1 MLKKMII
8 VIFLM
13 TPLVLKCQG
22 LLERLLREEKI
33 NLLKYRDICNLNKEL
48 VIQQEAKI
56 HILEK
61 VNIFQKDV
69 IKADIVIKDNYK
81 KIMLEKDNQIRSLIM
96 ELQEQKKW
104 KEVYMWSGG
113 VVASVL
119 CILFIIR

>member
-1 MLKKMII
+1 M
-8 VIFLM
+8 
-13 TPLVLKCQG
+13 KCQG
-22 LLERLLREEKI
+22 LLEMLSREEKI

-48 VIQQEAKI
+48 VIQYEEKI

-61 VNIFQKDV
+61 VNRFKTEV

-81 KIMLEKDNQIRSLIM
+81 NIMLEKDNQIRSLIM

-104 KEVYMWSGG
+104 KEISMWSGG